1 MLAEL
6 RAMVSL
12 NRGTRTSLLV
22 QCLRLHALNAW
33 GMGLIPRGGR
43 SHIPH
48 VLSRFSRVRLFAP
61 LWAVAH
67 QAPLFMGFSR
77 QEYWSE
83 VSCPPPGDLLHP
95 GMESVS
101 LKSPALA
108 GGFFTTSTSWE
119 TLRRWPKKK
128 KRKEIGEHI
137 RGASLDWAVRENLVE
152 KSALSL

>member
-1 MLAEL
+1 MLSEL

-22 QCLRLHALNAW
+22 HCLRLHALNAW
-33 GMGLIPRGGR
+33 GMGLIPSGGR
-43 SHIPH
+43 SHMPH
-48 VLSRFSRVRLFAP
+48 VLSRFSRVQLFAT

-77 QEYWSE
+77 QEYWSR

-108 GGFFTTSTSWE
+108 GGFFTTCASWE
-119 TLRRWPKKK
+119 TLWRWPK

-137 RGASLDWAVRENLVE
+137 RGASLDWTVRENVVE

>member
-22 QCLRLHALNAW
+22 HCLRLHALNAW
-33 GMGLIPRGGR
+33 GMGLIPSGGR
-43 SHIPH
+43 SHMPH
-48 VLSRFSRVRLFAP
+48 VLSRFSRIWLFAT

-77 QEYWSE
+77 QEYWSR
-83 VSCPPPGDLLHP
+83 VSCPPPGDLLHS

-108 GGFFTTSTSWE
+108 GGFSTTSASWE
-119 TLRRWPKKK
+119 TLWRWPK

-137 RGASLDWAVRENLVE
+137 RGASLDWTVGENLVE